1 MPQSV
6 LEQYEMEKC
15 YVPRAFFPAGKA
27 LKNTPAGLF
36 LFPICRNN
44 KILLKQIYKRF
55 GVSVSLGLSD
65 RLGGRLSV
73 FVFSARLGVVP
84 YDEHRGGVKYFTM
97 LYTLYF
103 FFSNT
108 KQYAFIFFYAFF
120 YHL

>member
-15 YVPRAFFPAGKA
+15 YVPRAFLPAGKA

-73 FVFSARLGVVP
+73 FVFPARLGVVP
-84 YDEHRGGVKYFTM
+84 YNEHRDAVKYFTIF
-97 LYTLYF
+97 YTLYF
-103 FFSNT
+103 FFSNKKNT
-108 KQYAFIFFYAFF
+108 LLYSFMFFFIT
-120 YHL
+120 